1 MNLVINEAILEQHNM
16 TIEEY
21 FVLYIAAKDIDV
33 GKLQQSVIAKGF
45 ANKDLFYD
53 NKLIL
58 SNEVKKLLED
68 IIIDSTDTKDISEEF
83 YIDLAKQLK
92 ELYPRGRKAG
102 TNYMWRGTTVEIAK
116 KLKTL
121 VVKYGYKLNKEE
133 ILNVTKEYVASFNG
147 NYRYMPLL
155 KYFILKAKTD
165 ADGNTEV
172 ISPLMSLI
180 ENKGQLEQEREDWIG
195 TLT

>member
-21 FVLYIAAKDIDV
+21 FVLYIAAKDMDI
-33 GKLQQSVIAKGF
+33 GKIQQSVIAKGF

-121 VVKYGYKLNKEE
+121 VVKYGYTLNKEE
-133 ILNVTKEYVASFNG
+133 VLKATKDYISSFNG
-147 NYRYMPLL
+147 NYRYMQLL
-155 KYFILKAKTD
+155 KYFILKSIRD
-165 ADGNTEV
+165 ADGNIEV
-172 ISPLMSLI
+172 KSELMSLI
-180 ENKGQLEQEREDWIG
+180 ENSGQVGNQRDDWMSTMI
-195 TLT
+195 

>member
-21 FVLYIAAKDIDV
+21 FVLYIAAKDMDI
-33 GKLQQSVIAKGF
+33 GKIQQSVIAKGF

-147 NYRYMPLL
+147 NYKYMPLL

>member
-1 MNLVINEAILEQHNM
+1 MNLVINEAILEQYNM

-21 FVLYIAAKDIDV
+21 FVLYIAAKDMDI
-33 GKLQQSVIAKGF
+33 GKIQQSVIAKGF

-92 ELYPRGRKAG
+92 ELYPTGRKAG

>member
-92 ELYPRGRKAG
+92 ELYPTGRKAG

-147 NYRYMPLL
+147 NYKYMPLL

>member
-1 MNLVINEAILEQHNM
+1 
-16 TIEEY
+16 
-21 FVLYIAAKDIDV
+21 
-33 GKLQQSVIAKGF
+33 
-45 ANKDLFYD
+45 
-53 NKLIL
+53 
-58 SNEVKKLLED
+58 
-68 IIIDSTDTKDISEEF
+68 
-83 YIDLAKQLK
+83 
-92 ELYPRGRKAG
+92 
-102 TNYMWRGTTVEIAK
+102 MWRGTTVEIAK

-147 NYRYMPLL
+147 NYKYMPLL

>member
-1 MNLVINEAILEQHNM
+1 MNLVINEAILEQYNM

-21 FVLYIAAKDIDV
+21 FVLYIAAKDMDID
-33 GKLQQSVIAKGF
+33 KIQQSVIAKGF

-121 VVKYGYKLNKEE
+121 VVKYGYTLNKEE
-133 ILNVTKEYVASFNG
+133 VLKATKDYISSFNG
-147 NYRYMPLL
+147 NYRYMQLL
-155 KYFILKAKTD
+155 KYFILKSIRD
-165 ADGNTEV
+165 ADGNIEV
-172 ISPLMSLI
+172 KSELMSLI
-180 ENKGQLEQEREDWIG
+180 ENSGQVGNQRDDWMSTMI
-195 TLT
+195 

>member
-21 FVLYIAAKDIDV
+21 FVLYIAAKDMDI
-33 GKLQQSVIAKGF
+33 GKIQQSVIAKGF

-155 KYFILKAKTD
+155 KYFILKAKTN

>member
-1 MNLVINEAILEQHNM
+1 MNLVINEAILEQYNM

-21 FVLYIAAKDIDV
+21 FVLYIAAKDMDI
-33 GKLQQSVIAKGF
+33 GKIQQSVIAKGF

-121 VVKYGYKLNKEE
+121 VVKYGYTLNKEE
-133 ILNVTKEYVASFNG
+133 VLKATKDYISSFNG
-147 NYRYMPLL
+147 NYRYMQLL
-155 KYFILKAKTD
+155 KYFILKSIRD
-165 ADGNTEV
+165 ADGNIEV
-172 ISPLMSLI
+172 KSELMSLI
-180 ENKGQLEQEREDWIG
+180 ENSGQVGNQRDDWMSTMI
-195 TLT
+195 

>member
-21 FVLYIAAKDIDV
+21 FVLYIAAKDMDI
-33 GKLQQSVIAKGF
+33 GKIQQSVIAKGF